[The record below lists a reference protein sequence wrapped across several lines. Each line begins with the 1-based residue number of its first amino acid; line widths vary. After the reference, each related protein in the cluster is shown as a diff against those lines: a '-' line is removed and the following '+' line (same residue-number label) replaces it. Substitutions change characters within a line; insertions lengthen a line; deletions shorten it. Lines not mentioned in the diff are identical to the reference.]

1 MAIPQDQSAFDDA
14 FEAMVEDGT
23 LRATEV
29 TDRLERVLDASR
41 LWQCGQ
47 LTDDDFREAMRAEGH
62 EARLEVTGV
71 DQEKEQG
78 SHGLGDQWGSG
89 GLSLEGLTDDVQP
102 GEADD

>member
-14 FEAMVEDGT
+14 FEAMLEDGT

-62 EARLEVTGV
+62 EARLEATDV
-71 DQEKEQG
+71 DPGKGQD
-78 SHGLGDQWGSG
+78 SDGLGDQRGRG
-89 GLSLEGLTDDVQP
+89 ELSLEELADDMQR

>member
-14 FEAMVEDGT
+14 FEAMLEDGT
-23 LRATEV
+23 LRATEE

-71 DQEKEQG
+71 VQEKEQRRD
-78 SHGLGDQWGSG
+78 SLSDQWERGE
-89 GLSLEGLTDDVQP
+89 LSLEELADDMQR
-102 GEADD
+102 GEAEG